1 MVSVKGKT
9 SPPARLIVA
18 DDHALVRKG
27 IEGMLE
33 GEPDLEIVGEA
44 ADGREALELCRRLRP
59 DLVLMDVC
67 MPRMDG
73 LAATWAI
80 KEEMPTTGVLILTTY
95 ENLDYL
101 LEAVRAGAAGYIIK
115 DAGYPEFAGAVRRAL
130 KGESPLDQE
139 LAMRLLRRITTAN
152 EQETGPAPV
161 PDGEP
166 LPLPEPLTPRELEV
180 VRLLARGKTNQ
191 QIAQELVIS
200 FATAKV
206 HVEHII
212 AKLKVSNRNQAA
224 RFAEE
229 AGLLAPRD
237 RDTG

>member
-1 MVSVKGKT
+1 MVGAPGKA
-9 SPPARLIVA
+9 SPPARLIIA

-44 ADGREALELCRRLRP
+44 ADGREVLELCRCLRP

-67 MPRMDG
+67 MPQMDG
-73 LAATWAI
+73 LAATRAI
-80 KEEMPTTGVLILTTY
+80 KEEMPATAILVLTTY
-95 ENLDYL
+95 ENADYL
-101 LEAVRAGAAGYIIK
+101 LEAVGVGASGYVIK
-115 DAGYPEFAGAVRRAL
+115 DASCFELADAVRRAL
-130 KGESPLDQE
+130 SGESPLDQK
-139 LAMRLLRRITTAN
+139 LAMRLLRRIIAKN
-152 EQETGPAPV
+152 KQYAVPALV

-166 LPLPEPLTPRELEV
+166 GQLLDPLTPRELEV
-180 VRLLARGKTNQ
+180 VRLLAQGKTNR

-212 AKLKVSNRNQAA
+212 AKLKVSDRNEAA
-224 RFAEE
+224 QLAKG
-229 AGLLAPRD
+229 AGLLAPEE
-237 RDTG
+237 

>member
-1 MVSVKGKT
+1 MGAQGKA

-67 MPRMDG
+67 MPQMDG
-73 LAATWAI
+73 LAATRAI
-80 KEEMPTTGVLILTTY
+80 KEEVPTTRVLMLTTY
-95 ENLDYL
+95 ENVDYL
-101 LEAVRAGAAGYIIK
+101 LEAVGAGAAGYVIK
-115 DAGYPEFAGAVRRAL
+115 DASCCELTDAVRRAL
-130 KGESPLDQE
+130 SGESPLDQE
-139 LAMRLLRRITTAN
+139 LAMLLLRRIAAEN
-152 EQETGPAPV
+152 EQMTGLAPV
-161 PDGEP
+161 PDGESG
-166 LPLPEPLTPRELEV
+166 PLPEPLTPRELEV
-180 VRLLARGKTNQ
+180 VRLLAQRKTNR

-212 AKLKVSNRNQAA
+212 DKLKVSDRLQAA

-229 AGLLAPRD
+229 VGLLALEE
-237 RDTG
+237 